1 MTEIVKVRFR
11 GKGKAYT
18 FAANGV
24 TARVGDKL
32 VVETSKGMD
41 MGDCVEANTMAEDDT
56 LVQPLRP
63 VIRAATAGDLRV
75 AEINRAREKEALGI
89 CEEKIKEH
97 GLDMKLVDVEC
108 AFEGNKILFF
118 FTADGRVDFRALVKD
133 LASVFRTRI
142 ELRQIGVR
150 DEAKMM
156 GGLGI
161 CGRPFCCSQFM
172 DEFLPVSTKMA
183 KTQSMSLNPSKI
195 SGVCGRLMCCLRY
208 EQETYEELIRHSPKN
223 GAFVETEDGYGNI
236 TAVNLLKQSV
246 RVKMD
251 GAGEPVFHNYPID
264 EIAEVPGGRPA
275 PGEPLPHVLKPKE
288 KKEEEPAEDPWS
300 IPILIPEDYPA
311 QTAEEAPGEAA
322 GEAPAAASASA
333 KRRRRKKK
341 TGGQVLT
348 AEDRQKKAE
357 AAAADKAENRPQQ
370 KKNPARPVQAGPT
383 APGGGHPVGKR
394 PRRRPRGNRGGG
406 SGTPRP
412 KE

>member
-24 TARVGDKL
+24 TARPGDKL

-41 MGDCVEANTMAEDDT
+41 MGDCVEGNMMAEEDP

-89 CEEKIKEH
+89 CEEKIREH

-208 EQETYEELIRHSPKN
+208 EQDTYEELIRHSPRN
-223 GAFVETEDGYGNI
+223 GAFVETEDGYGNV

-251 GAGEPVFHNYPID
+251 GTSEPVFHNYPID
-264 EIAEVPGGRPA
+264 EIAEIPGGRPPA
-275 PGEPLPHVLKPKE
+275 GEPLPHLLKPKE
-288 KKEEEPAEDPWS
+288 KKKEEPEEDPWS
-300 IPILIPEDYPA
+300 IPILIPEDFPA
-311 QTAEEAPGEAA
+311 ESTT
-322 GEAPAAASASA
+322 EAPAPAAPAGSSAA

-341 TGGQVLT
+341 SGGQT
-348 AEDRQKKAE
+348 PPAEERPKKAE
-357 AAAADKAENRPQQ
+357 AAAAKPAEKAENRPQQ
-370 KKNPARPVQAGPT
+370 KKNPGRPVQSGPT
-383 APGGGHPVGKR
+383 APGGGHPVAKR
-394 PRRRPRGNRGGG
+394 RRRPRGNRNGG
-406 SGTPRP
+406 SGATGP